1 MILTLKSLEDIAQV
15 VSGELDVDRT
25 SAMLYAHLRIIVVL
39 VFTLLNVTVG
49 IHVVVAVL
57 GEVHRGRLSG
67 RRARRGAEAGLGL
80 DTPS

>member
-15 VSGELDVDRT
+15 VSGGLDVDRT
-25 SAMLYAHLRIIVVL
+25 SAISYAHLRIIVVL
-39 VFTLLNVTVG
+39 VFTLLNVAVG

-57 GEVHRGRLSG
+57 GEVHRGRLPG